1 MAELLLQ
8 IKLPIAR
15 AHVHKYQAMHSW
27 KSRDVCSIPDS
38 VTRATWPW
46 ASCQTSL
53 DLISLSIWCRN
64 YTGSS
69 KSLPHSYYFSL
80 QTKLSDT
87 IITWLNITRL
97 SSDKHTTD
105 IKIYAVMYT
114 ISNELIG
121 LCTGKADEESW
132 GLKRLRRQHALEYLL
147 HTLNWRLLV
156 S

>member
-8 IKLPIAR
+8 IKLPISR
-15 AHVHKYQAMHSW
+15 AHVHKRHTMHGW
-27 KSRDVCSIPDS
+27 KSRDVCSIPNS

-53 DLISLSIWCRN
+53 DLISLSIWCKN
-64 YTGSS
+64 YTNSS

-87 IITWLNITRL
+87 IITWLNITLR

-105 IKIYAVMYT
+105 KDIRCMHT
-114 ISNELIG
+114 ISNALIG